1 MRRMTW
7 LEMIRAGGP
16 VMYPLGVCSLLVLAI
31 LIERAINLRAAKFL
45 DPGIVERVSALVEEG
60 RIDRAIDVCRKQ
72 PGLFSN
78 IVLAGLEVADR
89 GEAVAREAVEDAG
102 RHETARLSRY
112 LNALGT
118 MAAIA
123 PLLGLLGT
131 VLGMIDVFRI
141 IAQGGGGAAALSGGI
156 SEALITTA
164 FGLIIAIPALVA
176 YNVFQARV
184 DGIVTDLERESLRV
198 LRTLLLA
205 GPGRV
210 RSIETRAATGD

>member
-1 MRRMTW
+1 MRRMSW
-7 LEMIRAGGP
+7 IDMLRAGGP
-16 VMYPLGVCSLLVLAI
+16 VMLPLGVCSLLVLAI
-31 LIERAINLRAAKFL
+31 AIERAVNLRNSKVL
-45 DPGIVERVSALVEEG
+45 DPGIVARVSALVEEG
-60 RIDRAIDVCRKQ
+60 RVDRAVGVCRTQ

-78 IVLAGLEVADR
+78 IVLAGLEVSER
-89 GEAVAREAVEDAG
+89 GETMARAAVEDAG

-131 VLGMIDVFRI
+131 VLGMIDVFRT
-141 IAQGGGGAAALSGGI
+141 IASGGGGASDLSGGI

-176 YNVFQARV
+176 YNLFQAKV

-198 LRTLLLA
+198 LRILFDG
-205 GPGRV
+205 GPARV
-210 RSIETRAATGD
+210 RSIDTRAATVE

>member
-1 MRRMTW
+1 MTW
-7 LEMIRAGGP
+7 IEMIRAGGP
-16 VMYPLGVCSLLVLAI
+16 VMYPLGFCSLLVLAI
-31 LIERAINLRAAKFL
+31 LIERAVNLRAAKFL
-45 DPGIVERVSALVEEG
+45 DPGIVARVSALVEEG
-60 RIDRAIDVCRKQ
+60 RVDRAIEVCRKQ
-72 PGLFSN
+72 PGLFST
-78 IVLAGLEVADR
+78 IVLAGLEVAER
-89 GEAVAREAVEDAG
+89 GEAVAREAIEDAG

-112 LNALGT
+112 LGALGT

-141 IAQGGGGAAALSGGI
+141 IAEGGGGAADLSGGI
-156 SEALITTA
+156 SQALITTA

-198 LRTLLLA
+198 LRSLFLG
-205 GPGRV
+205 GPARV
-210 RSIETRAATGD
+210 RSIETRAATGE

>member
-1 MRRMTW
+1 
-7 LEMIRAGGP
+7 MI
-16 VMYPLGVCSLLVLAI
+16 PLGVCSLLVLAI
-31 LIERAINLRAAKFL
+31 VIERAVNLRASRVH
-45 DPGIVERVSALVEEG
+45 DPALVARVHALVEEG
-60 RIDRAIDVCRKQ
+60 RVDRAVEVCHDR
-72 PGLFSN
+72 PALFAT
-78 IVLAGLEVADR
+78 IVLAGLEIHAR
-89 GEAVAREAVEDAG
+89 GEAMARAAVEDAG
-102 RHETARLSRY
+102 RHETVRLSRY

-141 IAQGGGGAAALSGGI
+141 IATGGGGASDLSGGI

-176 YNVFQARV
+176 YNLFQAKV

-198 LRTLLLA
+198 LQSLFAA
-205 GPGRV
+205 GPARV
-210 RSIETRAATGD
+210 RSIDSRAATGE